1 MHDKEYLPPKF
12 GTVESCKNWKA
23 HCFNGVQ
30 QRAKSH
36 TLLQAIVLKEVITD
50 TEVWP
55 LANTHA
61 GAGSNH
67 LFPVF
72 LNLEALS
79 ILIVGGGAASLEKL
93 RAIIANAPATTIK
106 LVAEQ
111 FDDALVHF
119 ADPFPNIQFFRKSF
133 DADDVSGVAIV
144 VVAVKDSTVS
154 SYIHTVAKMQG
165 KLVYVDNRP
174 ELSDFHIGAIVQK
187 GALKIAIST
196 NGKSP
201 AVARRLKEVFNE
213 LLPMEL
219 DEVLTNMS
227 RIRAKLSGDFS
238 KKVKKLNHYTRSLSL
253 KDVNSNAELYWRRVA
268 TYCLFAFFF
277 MFLGHFILSYIPFN
291 EVWTGVQSIGSSIDN
306 TFYWMIA
313 AGFLAQLVDGA
324 LGMGYGVTC
333 TTVLLSMGVNLPA
346 ISSSIHTAEMFS
358 SGISGYTH
366 YRFGN
371 VNKKLFR
378 TLLIPGI
385 IGAVGGAILLSKF
398 GESNASFIKPL
409 LASYTL
415 ILGLRILLT
424 ALRKKRKAKK
434 VKRVGWLAG
443 AGGFLDSFGGGGWG
457 PLVTSS
463 LISKGRTPKYV
474 IGSVS
479 ITEFFVTLA
488 SSITFFI
495 FLGVSHWQIIAGLI
509 IGGMLAAP
517 LAAKLVGKLPVKT
530 MLVAVG
536 LMVMLWSVYILV
548 RALM

>member
-1 MHDKEYLPPKF
+1 MKE
-12 GTVESCKNWKA
+12 A
-23 HCFNGVQ
+23 
-30 QRAKSH
+30 
-36 TLLQAIVLKEVITD
+36 ITD
-50 TEVWP
+50 KEVWP
-55 LANTHA
+55 PATNVEDA
-61 GAGSNH
+61 GKNR

-72 LNLEALS
+72 LNLDALS
-79 ILIVGGGAASLEKL
+79 ILIIGGGTASLEKL
-93 RAIIANAPATTIK
+93 RVITANAPSAPIK
-106 LVAEQ
+106 IIAQQ
-111 FDDALVHF
+111 FDEALIDL
-119 ADPFPNIQFFRKSF
+119 AASFPNIHLIEKGF
-133 DADDVSGVAIV
+133 DADDVTSAAIV
-144 VVAVKDSTVS
+144 MVAVEDSALSTYV
-154 SYIHTVAKMQG
+154 HTVAKMQG
-165 KLVYVDNRP
+165 KLVYVDDHP
-174 ELSDFHIGAIVQK
+174 QLSDFHIGAIVQK

-201 AVARRLKEVFNE
+201 AVARRLKEIFNE
-213 LLPMEL
+213 LLPAEL

-227 RIRAKLSGDFS
+227 RIRARLNGDFT

-253 KDVNSNAELYWRRVA
+253 KDVNNAEVYWRRIA

-277 MFLGHFILSYIPFN
+277 MFLGHIILSYIPFN
-291 EVWTGVQSIGSSIDN
+291 EVWTGVQSLGASIDD

-371 VNKKLFR
+371 VNKKLFK

-398 GESNASFIKPL
+398 GESNAHFIKPL

-424 ALRKKRKAKK
+424 ATRKKRKAKK

-530 MLVAVG
+530 MLITVG
-536 LMVMLWSVYILV
+536 AMVMVWSIYILV